1 MVKSNQMKKV
11 AFLINKTIKRYSS
24 VVREIEQTF
33 IDCADIRILSS
44 EYGGHI
50 ELHAADAV
58 KDGCK
63 YIIAV
68 GGDGTINETLNGIL
82 SCFKKGNGIGPT
94 EYDWDKV
101 AEIRFGLL
109 PRGTGNDFARFFQ
122 MKPGIHELKRKILD
136 DRIRKIDCGW
146 TSYTGID
153 QQATERFFMNITDV
167 GMGGDTAQEL
177 AKNRI
182 SWLGPNL
189 NYMKA
194 IVSSFVTYER
204 TKVCWTSE
212 ADSWEGNVM
221 SVVVANGGYF
231 GSGLGVAPDAKID
244 DGLFSLVTL
253 GNINMFDY
261 IKNLKRIR
269 ESKRILHK
277 EVRYDQVQKV
287 TLEPVDNQP
296 LPIDMDG
303 DFVGYCPMTLECI
316 KEVVSF
322 LL

>member
-1 MVKSNQMKKV
+1 MKKV
-11 AFLINKTIKRYSS
+11 AFLVNKTIKRYSS
-24 VVREIEQTF
+24 VVYEIKQTF
-33 IDCADIRILSS
+33 SDCVDMRILSS

-50 ELHAADAV
+50 EQHAADAV

-63 YIIAV
+63 YIITV
-68 GGDGTINETLNGIL
+68 GGDGTINEALNGIL
-82 SCFKKGNGIGPT
+82 SCFKKGGGNGPT
-94 EYDWDKV
+94 DYDWDKV

-109 PRGTGNDFARFFQ
+109 PRGTGNDFARFFK
-122 MKPGIHELKRKILD
+122 MKPGILELKRKILD
-136 DRIRKIDCGW
+136 NRVRKIDCGW
-146 TSYTGID
+146 TKYTGVD
-153 QQATERFFMNITDV
+153 KKATERFFMNITDV
-167 GMGGDTAQEL
+167 GMGGYTAQEL
-177 AKNRI
+177 AKKRI
-182 SWLGPNL
+182 AWLGPNL

-204 TKVCWTSE
+204 TRVRWTSE
-212 ADSWEGNVM
+212 SDSWEGNAM

-231 GSGLGVAPDAKID
+231 GSGLGVAPEAKID

-253 GNINMFDY
+253 GNIKMLDY

-269 ESKRILHK
+269 ESKKILHDH
-277 EVRYDQVQKV
+277 VRYDDVKKV
-287 TLEPVDNQP
+287 TLESADGQP

-322 LL
+322 LI